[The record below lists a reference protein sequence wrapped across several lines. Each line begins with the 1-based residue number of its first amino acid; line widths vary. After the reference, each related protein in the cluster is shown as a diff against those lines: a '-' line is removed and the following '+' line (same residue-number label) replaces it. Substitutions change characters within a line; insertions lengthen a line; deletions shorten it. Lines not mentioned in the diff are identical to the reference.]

1 MARLKESSIWHDSQR
16 SFRVS
21 ERLEDVLL
29 LGLSPCRPHPFR
41 ELSPSPDQR
50 GRTCLFP
57 AGGQPAPWLGPQDQ
71 RSEGSGLPQ
80 PSPAQ
85 QA

>member
-1 MARLKESSIWHDSQR
+1 MWHDSQR

-21 ERLEDVLL
+21 EHLEDVLL
-29 LGLSPCRPHPFR
+29 LGSSPCRPHPFR

-57 AGGQPAPWLGPQDQ
+57 EDQ

-85 QA
+85 LSRLITGGTES